1 MKIEYIGLLIIAIV
15 VAIDLIRRRENK
27 TFLETEKKQFLKIIY
42 YAVATIS
49 VMFYHYKLNSFNDSF
64 TNVLAGV
71 LGVLFIPAL
80 ISYAINRSKYKK
92 FNNYYFS
99 RTLAISSVILC
110 SLAYLGNTSKFGSHD
125 TINEPVQKSI
135 QKSPERTIQKRTIQ
149 KIVVYGSNKSS
160 DCNELTKQ
168 LKKRGLKYIFN
179 DIDENDIFSRDLV
192 KLVKDSGH
200 KGGFAIPVVV
210 INDAHVIIG
219 ADIDEI
225 MRSK

>member
-42 YAVATIS
+42 YAIATIS
-49 VMFYHYKLNSFNDSF
+49 VMFYYYKVNSFNDSF

-149 KIVVYGSNKSS
+149 KRTIQKIVVYGSNKSS

-179 DIDENDIFSRDLV
+179 DIDFVLEHKILVFYWLFYLFCNCSHVDL
-192 KLVKDSGH
+192 DY
-200 KGGFAIPVVV
+200 
-210 INDAHVIIG
+210 
-219 ADIDEI
+219 
-225 MRSK
+225 

>member
-1 MKIEYIGLLIIAIV
+1 MANFCTNCGVSLPDDIKFCTDCGNKIGQEIPIEDKSKEIKEVENRSEISQDVNEIANNEGEIAENKRQISPTKSIENTSTGIDPKYIIIGIVALLIIGAVYTMRTSTSSSDNSNPGDI
-15 VAIDLIRRRENK
+15 I
-27 TFLETEKKQFLKIIY
+27 KQPI
-42 YAVATIS
+42 
-49 VMFYHYKLNSFNDSF
+49 
-64 TNVLAGV
+64 
-71 LGVLFIPAL
+71 
-80 ISYAINRSKYKK
+80 
-92 FNNYYFS
+92 
-99 RTLAISSVILC
+99 
-110 SLAYLGNTSKFGSHD
+110 
-125 TINEPVQKSI
+125 QKSI

>member
-1 MKIEYIGLLIIAIV
+1 MKI
-15 VAIDLIRRRENK
+15 
-27 TFLETEKKQFLKIIY
+27 TY
-42 YAVATIS
+42 YAIATIS
-49 VMFYHYKLNSFNDSF
+49 VMFYYYKVNSFNDSF

-200 KGGFAIPVVV
+200 KGGFALPVVV